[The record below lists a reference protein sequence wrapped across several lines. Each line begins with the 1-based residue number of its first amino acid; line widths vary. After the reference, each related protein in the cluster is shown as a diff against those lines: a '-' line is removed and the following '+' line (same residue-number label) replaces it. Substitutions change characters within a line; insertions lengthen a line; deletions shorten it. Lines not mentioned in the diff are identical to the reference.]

1 VNEVLAK
8 NLSLLKEYQPETY
21 LKLDRYIKGEYVPK
35 DNSVEKILLARQD
48 DLIIN
53 ILVKCSDKD
62 FLLCDHENPIN
73 EAYAWIDKYIDPS
86 NKADIVFGMGLAFHL
101 EVLLTSFP
109 NKKVIVIE
117 PNINLFYQIA
127 CIRNLEP
134 VIKKAEIIVDEDLDV
149 ILERI
154 NSLFWDTEKGGIQVQ
169 PLEVYGEMFPE
180 MWDKLRDSFIKLAN
194 NFSVDIATRR
204 KFGELWVH
212 NNIKNLNKICEAS
225 NAGVLVGKFK
235 GIPGILVSAGPS
247 LEKNIHLLKGLEDKC
262 VIMAAGTA
270 VRIME
275 DFGLAPHFM
284 VGIDAGAKE
293 GEIHSNVKNKDI
305 YFIYSNQVST
315 YSVDGYKG
323 PKFVMNY
330 PIDMYTA
337 GFFEYVGIKSDFF
350 LSGPSVANTCFDILF
365 KMGCDPIIIIG
376 QDMAFTYGSMYAGEV
391 PGTVVDGAGEAK
403 RRGYVL
409 AKDIYG
415 NEVYTTRPF
424 LAMRNWFEGY
434 FEKVRDKTTIIN
446 ATEGGLNISYAR
458 NETLEAA
465 LKSCNLSESGIKD
478 HIRSLHEEGKFAD
491 TVASKIEEYRAYV
504 QREIRRLEQL
514 SKRQLETAEDLKR
527 DVYHPSKSRSRF
539 IKAVNSINE
548 MSDRVLQS
556 PIYNSLLKNLVEI
569 DFYIIK
575 AEVDRLVKILTKY
588 DDIKNVYVNAILSQ
602 NQKLNASLGKIKK
615 FFDESDVTA

>member
-1 VNEVLAK
+1 MSEVLDR
-8 NLSLLKEYQPETY
+8 NLSLLKEYQPDTY
-21 LKLDRYIKGEYVPK
+21 KKIDKYIKGEYVPK

-53 ILVKCSDKD
+53 IMVRCSRQD

-86 NKADIVFGMGLAFHL
+86 NKADIVFGMGMAFHL

-109 NKKVIVIE
+109 NKKVIIVE
-117 PNINLFYQIA
+117 PNIDLFYQIV

-149 ILERI
+149 ILEKI

-169 PLEVYGEMFPE
+169 PFEVYGEMFPE
-180 MWDKLRDSFIKLAN
+180 KWDKLRDSFIKLAN
-194 NFSVDIATRR
+194 NFTVDIATRR

-212 NNIKNLNKICEAS
+212 NNIKNLNKISEAS
-225 NAGVLVGKFK
+225 DAGVLVGKFK
-235 GIPGILVSAGPS
+235 GIPGVLVSAGPS
-247 LEKNIHLLKGLEDKC
+247 LEKNIRLLKGLEDKC

-275 DFGLAPHFM
+275 SFDLSPHFM
-284 VGIDAGAKE
+284 VGIDAGDKE

-305 YFIYSNQVST
+305 YFIYSNQVSIH
-315 YSVDGYKG
+315 SVKGYTG

-330 PIDMYTA
+330 PVDMYTA
-337 GFFEYVGIKSDFF
+337 GFFEYANIKSDFF

-376 QDMAFTYGSMYAGEV
+376 QDMAFTFGSMYAGEA
-391 PGTVVDGAGEAK
+391 PGTVVNDVVDVQK
-403 RRGYVL
+403 RGYIL

-424 LAMRNWFEGY
+424 LAMKNWFEGY
-434 FEKVRDKTTIIN
+434 FEKIEGRTEIIN
-446 ATEGGLNISYAR
+446 ATEGGLNILHAR

-465 LKSCNLSESGIKD
+465 LKSCKLSEAGIKQ
-478 HIRSLHEEGKFAD
+478 HIKLLHEEGRFD
-491 TVASKIEEYRAYV
+491 DSTASKIEEYKAYV
-504 QREIRRLEQL
+504 QKEIRRLDEV
-514 SKRQLETAEDLKR
+514 SKRQLETAEYLRR
-527 DVYHPSKSRSRF
+527 DVYHPSKNRSKF

-548 MSDRVLQS
+548 MSDRVFES
-556 PIYNSLLKNLVEI
+556 PIYHSLLKNLVEI
-569 DFYIIK
+569 DFYLIK
-575 AEVDRLVKILTKY
+575 AEVERAVKILTKY
-588 DDIKNVYVNAILSQ
+588 DDIKNIYVNAILSQ
-602 NQKLNASLGKIKK
+602 NEKLSTSLDKLKR
-615 FFDESDVTA
+615 FFEGE

>member
-1 VNEVLAK
+1 MSEVLER
-8 NLSLLKEYQPETY
+8 NLSLLKEYQPDVY
-21 LKLDRYIKGEYVPK
+21 IKLDSYIKGEYVPK
-35 DNSVEKILLARQD
+35 DSSVERILLARQD
-48 DLIIN
+48 DLVIN
-53 ILVKCSDKD
+53 IMVRCFNKD

-86 NKADIVFGMGLAFHL
+86 NKADIVFGMGMAFHL

-109 NKKVIVIE
+109 NKKVIIVE
-117 PNINLFYQIA
+117 PNMDLFYQIA

-134 VIKKAEIIVDEDLDV
+134 VIKKAEIIVDEALDV

-169 PLEVYGEMFPE
+169 PFEVYGEMFPD
-180 MWDKLRDSFIKLAN
+180 MWDNLRDSFIKLAN
-194 NFSVDIATRR
+194 NFTVDIATRR
-204 KFGELWVH
+204 KFGELWVY
-212 NNIKNLNKICEAS
+212 NNIKNLDKICDAS
-225 NAGVLVGKFK
+225 DAGVLAGKFK

-270 VRIME
+270 VRVME
-275 DFGLAPHFM
+275 SFGLSPHFM
-284 VGIDAGAKE
+284 VGIDAGEKE

-315 YSVDGYKG
+315 YSVNGYTG

-330 PIDMYTA
+330 PVDMYTA
-337 GFFEYVGIKSDFF
+337 GFFDYADIKSDFF

-376 QDMAFTYGSMYAGEV
+376 QDMAFTFGSMYAGEA
-391 PGTVVDGAGEAK
+391 PGTVINDNEDIQK
-403 RRGYVL
+403 RGYIL

-424 LAMRNWFEGY
+424 LAIRNWFEGY
-434 FEKVRDKTTIIN
+434 FEKVRDKIEIIN

-458 NETLEAA
+458 NETLEDA
-465 LKSCNLSESGIKD
+465 LKSCDFSEDGIKKL
-478 HIRSLHEEGKFAD
+478 IKVLYEEGRFTD
-491 TVASKIEEYRAYV
+491 SIASKVEDYRAYV
-504 QREIRRLEQL
+504 QREIRRLEFL
-514 SKRQLETAEDLKR
+514 SGKQLEIADYLRR

-539 IKAVNSINE
+539 VKAVNSINE
-548 MSDRVLQS
+548 LSDKVFES
-556 PIYNSLLKNLVEI
+556 PIYNPLLKNLVEI
-569 DFYIIK
+569 DFYLIK
-575 AEVDRLVKILTKY
+575 AEVDRAVKTLTKY
-588 DDIKNVYVNAILSQ
+588 DDIKNVYMNAILYQ
-602 NQKLNASLGKIKK
+602 NEKLNASLAKLKS
-615 FFDESDVTA
+615 FFDN